1 MAFDL
6 YPAVNEDY
14 EFPVPVREA
23 NALTPEFRSQ
33 VKPMTETQRNNLT
46 GVELWQDRLIFNTTT
61 VRINR
66 YTGSGWAD
74 LSSEPP
80 GVVKIYAGATAPS
93 GHVLC
98 QGQVVSRTGIYA
110 ALFAII
116 GTTYNTGGELSTEFR
131 LPNLKSRVPVGVDAG
146 DPDFN
151 NLGEVGGAKTVALTT
166 AQMPSHAHGGGTG
179 GHTADHSHGGSTA
192 GEGGHVHTGSS
203 STVDGAGGTSCLRAY
218 PDVNTGDGTVNATK
232 SGSGNHGHA
241 FGTGG
246 ASNDHAHGIGAEGGN
261 AAHQN
266 MQPYIAMNYI
276 ITL

>member
-14 EFPVPVREA
+14 EFPEAVREA

-33 VKPMTETQRNNLT
+33 VVPMTETQRNNLT
-46 GVELWQDRLIFNTTT
+46 GDQLWQDRLIFNTTEG
-61 VRINR
+61 RINR
-66 YTGSGWAD
+66 YNGSDWAG

-80 GVVKIYAGATAPS
+80 GVVKAYAGATAPS

-98 QGQVVSRTGIYA
+98 QGQVVVRTGIYA

-131 LPNLKSRVPVGVDAG
+131 LPNLKSRIPVGVDAG

-151 NLGEVGGAKTVALTT
+151 NLGETGGAKTVALTT

-179 GHTADHSHGGSTA
+179 GQSADHSHSGSTA
-192 GEGGHVHTGSS
+192 GEGGHMHTGESG
-203 STVDGAGGTSCLRAY
+203 TVDGAGGTSVLRAW
-218 PDVNTGDGTVNATK
+218 PDANLDEGAANAVKAGT
-232 SGSGNHGHA
+232 GNHGHA

-246 ASNDHAHGIGAEGGN
+246 ASVDHSHGIGAEGSG
-261 AAHQN
+261 AAHTN

>member
-14 EFPVPVREA
+14 EFPQSVREA

-33 VKPMTETQRNNLT
+33 VKPMTETQRNNLS
-46 GVELWQDRLIFNTTT
+46 GDELWTDRLVFNTTA

-66 YTGSGWAD
+66 WNGSAWVD

-80 GVVKIYAGATAPS
+80 AVVKVYAGATAPS
-93 GHVLC
+93 GHVIC
-98 QGQVVSRTGIYA
+98 NGDVVPRTGIYA
-110 ALFAII
+110 ALFAVI

-146 DPDFN
+146 DPSFN
-151 NLGEVGGAKTVALTT
+151 NLGETGGEKTHAVTVT
-166 AQMPSHAHGGGTG
+166 EMPSHNHGGATGDDSPDHAHDSAADGGHQHNTFLGDAAYTNSGGSLTKSYSAGPPGDATYGAGAHDHAIGGASVRHQHSVGAQGGGT
-179 GHTADHSHGGSTA
+179 AMS
-192 GEGGHVHTGSS
+192 
-203 STVDGAGGTSCLRAY
+203 L
-218 PDVNTGDGTVNATK
+218 
-232 SGSGNHGHA
+232 
-241 FGTGG
+241 
-246 ASNDHAHGIGAEGGN
+246 
-261 AAHQN
+261 